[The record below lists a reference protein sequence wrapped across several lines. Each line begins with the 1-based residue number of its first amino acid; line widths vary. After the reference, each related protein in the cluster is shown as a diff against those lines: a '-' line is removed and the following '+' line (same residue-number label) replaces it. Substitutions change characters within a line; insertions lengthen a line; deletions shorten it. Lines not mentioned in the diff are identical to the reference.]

1 MTMKNT
7 ALWQPS
13 KYVYRGRKLI
23 GSRNPQHLNLASRLQ
38 GDLVGAL
45 YQQYLPLFAKG
56 SLADLGCG
64 NVPLYAAYKDLVEDI
79 TCVDWPNSS
88 HSHSYLDHA
97 CDLNQPLPLPTN
109 AFDTLILSDVLEH
122 IAEPQLLW
130 LEMARILKPGG
141 ILLLNVPFYYRIHE
155 APHDY
160 YRYTEFALKRF
171 ADKASLSVL
180 VLKATGGAVEVLS
193 DFMAKNVMRVPLI
206 GKVWAIAIQWFCQIF
221 TKTKIGARFTTKSSV
236 NVPFGY
242 FMIVQKSA

>member
-1 MTMKNT
+1 MKNT

-13 KYVYRGRKLI
+13 KYVYRGHKLI
-23 GSRNPQHLNLASRLQ
+23 GSRNPQHLNPASRLQ
-38 GDLVGAL
+38 GDLVAAF
-45 YQQYLPLFAKG
+45 YHQYLPLYAKG
-56 SLADLGCG
+56 LLADLGCG
-64 NVPLYAAYKDLVEDI
+64 NVPLYAAYKDLVDDT

-97 CDLNQPLPLPTN
+97 CDLNQPLPLPTE

-141 ILLLNVPFYYRIHE
+141 TLLLNVPFYYRIHE

-171 ADKASLSVL
+171 AEKASLKVL
-180 VLKATGGAVEVLS
+180 ELKATGGTAEVMS
-193 DFMAKNVMRVPLI
+193 DFMAKNVVRIPFI
-206 GKVWAIAIQWFCQIF
+206 GTAGAIAIQWFCKSF
-221 TKTKIGARFTTKSSV
+221 AKTKIGTRFATKSSV
-236 NVPFGY
+236 NMPFGY